1 MPESSGDEND
11 SRTASFG
18 QQRNRVNSDNSSG
31 SSRPS
36 SSQHPNKRQKRAS
49 QTTAGGGDARDFV
62 PQGAMFSANSLEID
76 PDSTSSSGSSNDHDD
91 RKSGD
96 EHDNVNPSQV
106 AAASNPH
113 AGSTA
118 PAINWNQGSRRAIRT
133 TLGGRKNA
141 NTNDN
146 NKKPEPQESK
156 SDAQFE
162 AVNGTFWRSRSDS
175 ASTGDGN
182 QKGEDQ
188 DQDMEEGEVH
198 DENGTAE
205 AGSARMDSSGDSDD
219 SESLDSRA
227 DDSIMLNIGDRSA
240 EEQNG
245 QAAANEDDDYD
256 PEFNPALDESLANG
270 NASGVQNGTTTNSSK
285 EEAMRSVTQTYPTA
299 PAVMVDLV
307 GDDKDIQARF
317 MYWKGMIDH
326 QSPVCCTECLQEGH
340 IAQVC
345 PSKEVCSHWL
355 LLNEYLKIDRLIV
368 CALWCLE

>member
-18 QQRNRVNSDNSSG
+18 QQRNRVNSANSSG

-49 QTTAGGGDARDFV
+49 QTPADSGDARDFV
-62 PQGAMFSANSLEID
+62 PQGATFSATSLEVD
-76 PDSTSSSGSSNDHDD
+76 PDSTSSSGSSNEHEGEGEGEGDD
-91 RKSGD
+91 ND
-96 EHDNVNPSQV
+96 DNVNPSQV

-133 TLGGRKNA
+133 TLGGRRNA
-141 NTNDN
+141 NANDN

-162 AVNGTFWRSRSDS
+162 AVNGAFWRSRSDS
-175 ASTGDGN
+175 ASTGDGK
-182 QKGEDQ
+182 QKDGDRDQ

-198 DENGTAE
+198 DENRTAE
-205 AGSARMDSSGDSDD
+205 AGSSRMDSSGDSDD

-227 DDSIMLNIGDRSA
+227 DDSIMLNIGGRPA
-240 EEQNG
+240 EKQNG
-245 QAAANEDDDYD
+245 QAATNEEEDDYD

-270 NASGVQNGTTTNSSK
+270 SASGVRNGTTTDSSK

-307 GDDKDIQARF
+307 GDDMDIQARY
-317 MYWKGMIDH
+317 MYWRGMIDH

-345 PSKEVCSHWL
+345 PSKEVCSH
-355 LLNEYLKIDRLIV
+355 
-368 CALWCLE
+368 